1 MMKLAAFADEISPD
15 LNEQIAEC
23 RKNQVTHFE
32 LRGVYGKN
40 VLDFDKALRSEIKS
54 KLEGNGLGVISIG
67 SPIGKVKITEPWPGH
82 FERFKIAVETAE
94 FFAVPLLRVF
104 SYYPPEGGD
113 ILQHREEVIRR
124 FREKVQYVKD
134 RPVTLIHENE
144 AKIYGEKGRECL
156 DLMKTIGSL
165 KLRSAF
171 DFANFVQAG
180 EKPLDNWPSLKPYS
194 VHIHIK
200 DAMLKDKKVV
210 PAGQGDGQ
218 VEPILVDLKNSGY
231 DGFLSLEPHLA
242 AHGLFSG
249 FSGPALFKVAVDA
262 LKELC
267 RKNGIPLAGVS

>member
-23 RKNQVTHFE
+23 KKNNVTHFE

-40 VLDFDKALRSEIKS
+40 VLDFHKHLRQEIKT
-54 KLEGNGLGVISIG
+54 KLADNGLAVISVG
-67 SPIGKVKITEPWPGH
+67 SPIGKIKINEPWQNH
-82 FERFKIAVETAE
+82 FDRFKIAVQTAE
-94 FFAVPLLRVF
+94 YFAAPLLRVF
-104 SYYPPEGGD
+104 SYYAPDGGD
-113 ILQHREEVIRR
+113 ILQYRDEVMRR
-124 FREKVQYVKD
+124 FGQKVQYVKD

-144 AKIYGEKGRECL
+144 ARIYGEKGKQCL
-156 DLMKTIGSL
+156 DLMTTIGSP

-200 DAMLKDKKVV
+200 DALLKDGKVV

-218 VEPILVDLKNSGY
+218 LAPILLDLKAGGY

-242 AHGLFSG
+242 AQGQFSG

-262 LKELC
+262 LKDLC
-267 RKNGIPLAGVS
+267 RKNAIPLAGA